1 MIIATSM
8 HADDIEDLMAW
19 PETNFCSDGGL
30 FDLHPRG
37 AGSFPRVLGRY
48 VRENQIMSLE
58 TAIHKMTGLTA
69 EHMGFDDRGLIQTG
83 MVADMVLFDPD
94 TVIDNATP
102 EDPSALSTGIE
113 MVWVSGE
120 LAYADGT
127 TTDARPG
134 KIIRRK

>member
-1 MIIATSM
+1 
-8 HADDIEDLMAW
+8 
-19 PETNFCSDGGL
+19 
-30 FDLHPRG
+30 
-37 AGSFPRVLGRY
+37 
-48 VRENQIMSLE
+48 
-58 TAIHKMTGLTA
+58 
-69 EHMGFDDRGLIQTG
+69 MGFNDRGLIQSG

-120 LAYADGT
+120 LVYADGA

-134 KIIRRK
+134 HVIRRK